1 MNGDFSRRTFDAT
14 KHYSAVLVEQ
24 GRLLTDADSEEEHRI
39 LTHRTERATEDI
51 VGGCGGPLPDA
62 GFALSAPDGAEL
74 RIGAGRYYAAGA
86 LLENE
91 SEVAFPDQPDRYD
104 VPWPLPAGRHAVVLD
119 SWRRLVTALDDP
131 SIREVALGG
140 P

>member
-1 MNGDFSRRTFDAT
+1 MKGDFSRRTFDAT

-39 LTHRTERATEDI
+39 LTHRTERATEDV
-51 VGGCGGPLPDA
+51 VGACGGPQPHA
-62 GFALSAPDGAEL
+62 GFALSAPTPGQL
-74 RIGAGRYYAAGA
+74 RIGPGPYYADGT

-91 SEVAFPDQPDRYD
+91 FEIAFPEQPDRFD
-104 VPWPLPAGRHAVVLD
+104 LSWPPAAGRHAVVLD
-119 SWRRLVTALDDP
+119 SWRRLITALDDA

-140 P
+140 